1 MIQRSRTAAL
11 VVLLCLVSAGCG
23 SRLSTESITATERGS
38 TTGGAVSDASGVGQ
52 GTTGATTPEAATS
65 GTGGAAVGST
75 GAAAPVTTGG
85 SAPSSRPGGTATGTG
100 ATGTSTGSTGQQ
112 GAKAPIVLGN
122 IGDYSGVAGASTGP
136 GEQGILAWLAWTNAH
151 GGLNGHK
158 IILHSVDTG
167 GDPAKA
173 KGAAKD
179 LVENRKVLAFVMA
192 AQPFTFDSVRQYYQA
207 KLVPVVGSDLTAA
220 SEFTTPVAYPQGTDP
235 AILNQSLVK
244 LLSLAG
250 KSKLAILTCAEA
262 AQCGQSGDT
271 VEGAAPKYGMKV
283 VYRAN
288 VSLAQPD
295 FTNECLQAQRASA
308 DSMAVFLDSSG
319 LIRVIQSCDRQGY
332 HPQFI
337 VNSGSTSAGTL
348 STKGA
353 EGLITANQVFPFT
366 ITRTSSQQN
375 YQAAMRKYSSP
386 DQIGDPSSRS
396 WAAGELFRVAALKA
410 MASNHDTLTR
420 AGLFAALDSLKNE
433 RADGTTPPLSF
444 SPGEKG
450 HSVRCFFTMRIVSA
464 RWASPDGDRPQC
476 L

>member
-1 MIQRSRTAAL
+1 MKRSRTAAL
-11 VVLLCLVSAGCG
+11 TLLLCVTSAACG
-23 SRLSTESITATERGS
+23 SRLSTDAIIATERGS
-38 TTGGAVSDASGVGQ
+38 TTGGALSDAVGQ
-52 GTTGATTPEAATS
+52 GTTGSTTPEAATA

-75 GAAAPVTTGG
+75 GAAPATTGRTTSTSG
-85 SAPSSRPGGTATGTG
+85 SGARPGSTATGT
-100 ATGTSTGSTGQQ
+100 TGSSSGTTTAKQ
-112 GAKAPIVLGN
+112 GPKAPIVLGN

-192 AQPFTFDSVRQYYQA
+192 AQPFTFDSVRQYYQD
-207 KLVPVVGSDLTAA
+207 KKVPVVGSDLTAA

-235 AILNQSLVK
+235 AILNQSLAK
-244 LLSLAG
+244 LLSSAG

-262 AQCGQSGDT
+262 AQCGQSGDS
-271 VEGAAPKYGMKV
+271 VEAAGPKYGVKV
-283 VYRAN
+283 VYRAS

-337 VNSGSTSAGTL
+337 VNSGSTSSGTL
-348 STKGA
+348 TTKGA

-366 ITRTSSQQN
+366 VTRTSSQKN

-396 WAAGELFRVAALKA
+396 WAAGELFRIAALKA
-410 MASNHDTLTR
+410 MASNGDTLTR

-433 RADGTTPPLSF
+433 RAEGTTPPLSF
-444 SPGEKG
+444 SPGEKR
-450 HSVRCFFTMRIVSA
+450 HSVRCFFTMRITSS
-464 RWASPDGDRPQC
+464 RWAAPDGDRPQC